1 MYKFYIDEL
10 WMSLGNLV
18 EVNLNW
24 CFKLGLLFG
33 ETKVFLESFKL
44 IYLICDYG
52 VVPGGGL
59 NMLL

>member
-1 MYKFYIDEL
+1 
-10 WMSLGNLV
+10 MSLGNLV